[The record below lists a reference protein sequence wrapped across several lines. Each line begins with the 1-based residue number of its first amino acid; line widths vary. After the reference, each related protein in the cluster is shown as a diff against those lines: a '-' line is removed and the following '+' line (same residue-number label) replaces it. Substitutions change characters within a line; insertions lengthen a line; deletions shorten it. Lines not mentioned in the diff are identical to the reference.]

1 MKLKIDVNLNRA
13 PKKLNKNNKN
23 KNKNQPHA
31 SHTSHITTKN
41 MSHVTMQKYEPCMW
55 KYESYNHANH
65 AETSIDDLGCVL
77 VR

>member
-31 SHTSHITTKN
+31 SHISHVTTKN
-41 MSHVTMQKYEPCMW
+41 MSHATMQKTRATQLCENT
-55 KYESYNHANH
+55 SHA
-65 AETSIDDLGCVL
+65 TMQTMQKRLQVT
-77 VR
+77 